1 MSNPP
6 FANSDLK
13 ETSTMLKNYSVHF
26 IHFAVSTSVE
36 KHRIELF
43 KENDSAGEPLEI
55 NSLSLPEQTGWK
67 MQK

>member
-6 FANSDLK
+6 FANSNLK

-36 KHRIELF
+36 KHRTQSYS
-43 KENDSAGEPLEI
+43 KKT
-55 NSLSLPEQTGWK
+55 SLQESN
-67 MQK
+67 